1 MTLPRAYMAAKVKI
15 AQFVHDN
22 NCCDENGIPCP
33 LKMPTQIEMHP
44 AVYMSLL
51 ASIEG
56 SDSIDFRED
65 GAYMMD
71 VKLVENDRVPGIEML
86 VS

>member
-1 MTLPRAYMAAKVKI
+1 MTIPRAYMAAKVKI

-22 NCCDENGIPCP
+22 CRDENGLPCP
-33 LKMPTQIEMHP
+33 LKKPSQIEMHP
-44 AVYMSLL
+44 AVYMALL

-56 SDSIDFRED
+56 SDSIDFRKD

-71 VKLVENDRVPGIEML
+71 VKIVENDRVPGIEML